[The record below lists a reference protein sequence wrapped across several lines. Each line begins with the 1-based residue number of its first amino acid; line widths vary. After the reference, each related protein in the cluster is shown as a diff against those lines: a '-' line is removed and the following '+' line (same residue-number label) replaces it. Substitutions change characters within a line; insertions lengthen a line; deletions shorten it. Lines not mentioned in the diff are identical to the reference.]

1 MRSLRIIRSLDSDKA
16 TFTQWHKFILSF
28 VKAVFY
34 VLGVSLGVSIQQGTK
49 QVKIFAL
56 AVFMLHPAMTSL
68 NSRRLLL
75 KKPHFGDWNP
85 EFSSTNSEETKL
97 PCY

>member
-16 TFTQWHKFILSF
+16 AFTQWHKFILSF

-34 VLGVSLGVSIQQGTK
+34 VLGVSLGVRIQQGTE
-49 QVKIFAL
+49 QVTIFAL
-56 AVFMLHPAMTSL
+56 VVFMRHPAMTSL
-68 NSRRLLL
+68 KSRRLLL
-75 KKPHFGDWNP
+75 KKPHSWDLNP
-85 EFSSTNSEETKL
+85 DFSATNSEETKL